1 MIVGKAPLGMELIP
15 SKPGRICVALQTHR
29 QAALVPAAWHKL
41 TNSWRQ
47 TTSKPDPRCF
57 NIIAM
62 QVLF

>member
-1 MIVGKAPLGMELIP
+1 MIVGNAPLGMELIP

-47 TTSKPDPRCF
+47 TTRQTGSPCF